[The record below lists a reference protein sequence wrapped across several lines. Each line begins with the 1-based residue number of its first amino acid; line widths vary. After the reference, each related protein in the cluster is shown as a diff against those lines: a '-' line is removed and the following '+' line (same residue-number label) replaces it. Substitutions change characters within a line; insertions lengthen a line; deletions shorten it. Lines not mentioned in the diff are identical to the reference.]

1 MKAEELPVSIGA
13 DQSVPGYLHLNFESV
28 KFVYRNIPRA
38 LILVTLLS
46 TMLVAGL
53 WGQVPHPLLVG
64 WWLTVTVVSLIRLF
78 LTRQFFKQEAV
89 GSSWRYWNRSLFLWS
104 TLSALIWGVTVW
116 LFAPFAGNDFLPL
129 IIVLLASVCGA
140 TATLSVIPRLFFAY
154 SCAALLPLIA
164 WLIMGISAQGLT
176 LGLTVMFYFVFV
188 NAVSRL
194 VHSTLKRTIELS
206 NQLVV
211 AKENAEKANQAKSEF
226 LSSMNHELRTPL
238 TAIVGFSELLQR
250 SSLDGLE
257 REKLNHIQNAS
268 KHLMV
273 MIDDILDI
281 NRIEA
286 GGYEFV
292 CESVP
297 ISELAAEVVQLLIPM
312 TDKRNVQIHYQP
324 EEFSGLHAYADTR
337 KLKQILLNFGTNAI
351 KYNRHGGELFL
362 TLAPGTANRLR
373 LCVRDTGPGI
383 EQQDL
388 ERIFDPF
395 ERLEA
400 ARSDVV
406 GAGIGL
412 SLCRQLAQGMDGRV
426 GVSSRVGS
434 GSTFWVEVPRSS
446 GETASD
452 RVSIEPSHHADFT
465 LPLAEIELSLVYIED
480 NRVTQ
485 QLMNDL
491 LMPYPGIDL
500 IIAEDG
506 ASGYTAVVNELPDL
520 VLLDLDLPDTNGRD
534 VLTRLRQNPQTAT
547 IPVVVVSASA
557 LSTDVKELDA
567 LGANSYITKPFKSD
581 QLVGLLN
588 QFSLKKNLFRYGATG
603 EQPG

>member
-1 MKAEELPVSIGA
+1 MKAEELPVSIGTN
-13 DQSVPGYLHLNFESV
+13 QSVSGYLNIDLESV
-28 KFVYRNIPRA
+28 RFVYRSIPRA
-38 LILVTLLS
+38 LALVTVLS
-46 TMLVAGL
+46 TLLAVVL
-53 WGQVPHPLLVG
+53 WGQVPSPLLVG
-64 WWLTVTVVSLIRLF
+64 WWLTITVVSVIRLF

-104 TLSALIWGVTVW
+104 TLSALLWGVTVW
-116 LFAPFAGNDFLPL
+116 LFAPVAGNDFLPF

-154 SCAALLPLIA
+154 SFAALVPLIA

-176 LGLTVMFYFVFV
+176 LGLTVVFYFVFV

-238 TAIVGFSELLQR
+238 TAIVGFSELLQQ
-250 SSLDGLE
+250 SSLDGQE

-281 NRIEA
+281 NRVEA

-292 CESVP
+292 CESVA

-312 TDKRNVQIHYQP
+312 TEKRDIQIHYQP
-324 EEFSGLHAYADTR
+324 KEFGGLYAFADAK

-351 KYNRHGGELFL
+351 KYNHHGGELFL
-362 TLAPGTANRLR
+362 TVDESLDNRLR

-383 EQQDL
+383 EQRDL

-446 GETASD
+446 VETASD
-452 RVSIEPSHHADFT
+452 RVSIEPSHHSDFT

-506 ASGYTAVVNELPDL
+506 ASGYTAVVSEQPDL
-520 VLLDLDLPDTNGRD
+520 VLLDLDLPDMNGRD
-534 VLTRLRQNPQTAT
+534 VLTRLRQNPQTAS

-581 QLVGLLN
+581 QLFGLLN

-603 EQPG
+603 EQVG

>member
-1 MKAEELPVSIGA
+1 MKAEELPVSIGT
-13 DQSVPGYLHLNFESV
+13 DPSVPGYLHLNFESV
-28 KFVYRNIPRA
+28 KFVYRSIPRA

-46 TMLVAGL
+46 TLLVAGL
-53 WGQVPHPLLVG
+53 WGQVPPSLLVG
-64 WWLTVTVVSLIRLF
+64 WWLTVTVVSIIRLF

-104 TLSALIWGVTVW
+104 TLSALNWGVTIW
-116 LFAPFAGNDFLPL
+116 LFAPYTSNNFLPL

-154 SCAALLPLIA
+154 SCATLLPLIA
-164 WLIMGISAQGLT
+164 WLITGTSVQGLT
-176 LGLTVMFYFVFV
+176 LGLTVVLYFLFV

-250 SSLDGLE
+250 SPLDGQE

-281 NRIEA
+281 NRVEA

-292 CESVP
+292 CESVA
-297 ISELAAEVVQLLIPM
+297 ISELAAEVAQLLIPM
-312 TDKRNVQIHYQP
+312 TEKRDIQIHYQP
-324 EEFSGLHAYADTR
+324 KEFGGLYAFADAK

-351 KYNRHGGELFL
+351 KYNHHGGELFL
-362 TLAPGTANRLR
+362 TVDESLDNRLR

-383 EQQDL
+383 EQRDL

-446 GETASD
+446 VETASD
-452 RVSIEPSHHADFT
+452 RVSIEPSHHSDFT

-506 ASGYTAVVNELPDL
+506 ASGYTAVVSEQPDL
-520 VLLDLDLPDTNGRD
+520 VLLDLDLPDMNGRD
-534 VLTRLRQNPQTAT
+534 VLTRLRQNPQTAS

-567 LGANSYITKPFKSD
+567 LGANSYITKPFKSE
-581 QLVGLLN
+581 QLFGLLN
-588 QFSLKKNLFRYGATG
+588 QFSLKKNLFRYGATN
-603 EQPG
+603 EQAG

>member
-1 MKAEELPVSIGA
+1 VTADELPVSTGT
-13 DQSVPGYLHLNFESV
+13 DPTVSGYLHLNLESV
-28 KFVYRNIPRA
+28 KFVYRSIPRA
-38 LILVTLLS
+38 LALVTVLS
-46 TMLVAGL
+46 TLLAAVL
-53 WGQVPHPLLVG
+53 WGKVPAPLLVG
-64 WWLTVTVVSLIRLF
+64 WWLTITVVSIIRLF

-89 GSSWRYWNRSLFLWS
+89 GPSTRNWNRSLFLWS

-154 SCAALLPLIA
+154 SCATLLPVIA
-164 WLIMGISAQGLT
+164 WLFLGPTAQGLT
-176 LGLTVMFYFVFV
+176 LGITVLLYFVFV
-188 NAVSRL
+188 NAVSGL
-194 VHSTLKRTIELS
+194 VHSTLRRTIELS

-211 AKENAEKANQAKSEF
+211 AKENAEKANRAKSDF

-238 TAIVGFSELLQR
+238 TAIVGFSDLLQH
-250 SSLDGLE
+250 SPLDGPE
-257 REKLNHIQNAS
+257 REKLVHIQNAS

-281 NRIEA
+281 NRVEA
-286 GGYEFV
+286 GGYDFV
-292 CESVP
+292 CESVA
-297 ISELAAEVVQLLIPM
+297 ISELTAEVVQLLCPM
-312 TDKRNVQIHYQP
+312 TGKQDIQIHYQP
-324 EEFSGLHAYADTR
+324 EEFSGLYVFADAK

-351 KYNRHGGELFL
+351 KYNRYGGALFL
-362 TLAPGTANRLR
+362 TLEQVADNRLR

-383 EQQDL
+383 QQRDL

-434 GSTFWVEVPRSS
+434 GSTFWVEVPQASA
-446 GETASD
+446 ETTSD
-452 RVSIEPSHHADFT
+452 RKSVEPSNRPDCK
-465 LPLAEIELSLVYIED
+465 LPLTEIELSIVYIED

-485 QLMNDL
+485 ALVHDL
-491 LMPYPGIDL
+491 LMPYPGVKL
-500 IIAEDG
+500 ITAEDG
-506 ASGYTAVVNELPDL
+506 ASGYAAVANTLPDL
-520 VLLDLDLPDTNGRD
+520 VMLDLDLPDMNGRD
-534 VLTRLRQNPQTAT
+534 VLTKLRENSQTMS

-567 LGANSYITKPFKSD
+567 LGASSYITKPFKSD

-603 EQPG
+603 EHPV

>member
-1 MKAEELPVSIGA
+1 MKAEELPVSIGT
-13 DQSVPGYLHLNFESV
+13 DPSVPGYLHLNFESV
-28 KFVYRNIPRA
+28 KFVYRSIPRA

-46 TMLVAGL
+46 TLLVAGL
-53 WGQVPHPLLVG
+53 WGQVPPSLLVG
-64 WWLTVTVVSLIRLF
+64 WWLTVTVVSIIRLF

-104 TLSALIWGVTVW
+104 TLSALNWGVTIW
-116 LFAPFAGNDFLPL
+116 LFAPYTSNDFLPL

-154 SCAALLPLIA
+154 SCATLLPLIA
-164 WLIMGISAQGLT
+164 WLITGSSAQGLT
-176 LGLTVMFYFVFV
+176 LGLTVVLYFLFV

-250 SSLDGLE
+250 SPLDGPE
-257 REKLNHIQNAS
+257 REKLVHIQNAS

-281 NRIEA
+281 NRVEA
-286 GGYEFV
+286 GGYDFV
-292 CESVP
+292 CESVA
-297 ISELAAEVVQLLIPM
+297 ISELTAEVVQLLCPM
-312 TDKRNVQIHYQP
+312 TGKQDIQIHYQP
-324 EEFSGLHAYADTR
+324 EEFSGLYVFADAK

-351 KYNRHGGELFL
+351 KYNRYGGALFL
-362 TLAPGTANRLR
+362 TLEQVADNRLR

-383 EQQDL
+383 QQRDL

-434 GSTFWVEVPRSS
+434 GSTFWVEVPQASA
-446 GETASD
+446 ETTSD
-452 RVSIEPSHHADFT
+452 RKSVEPSNRPDCK
-465 LPLAEIELSLVYIED
+465 LPLTEIELSIVYIED

-485 QLMNDL
+485 ELVHDL
-491 LMPYPGIDL
+491 LMPYPGVKL

-506 ASGYTAVVNELPDL
+506 ASGYAAVANTLPD
-520 VLLDLDLPDTNGRD
+520 VVMLDLDLPDMNGRD
-534 VLTRLRQNPQTAT
+534 VLTKLRENSQTMS

-567 LGANSYITKPFKSD
+567 LGASSYITKPFKSD

-603 EQPG
+603 EHPV